1 MNVSPSRVPPV
12 RQNTRAVLSQARSA
26 LAAEIMVT
34 FEDENG
40 NDTEGAMAAAMKS
53 LERLQW
59 SDDDVN
65 FYFNRAETRMK
76 IAGVKKNYT
85 KFQILSEIIPT
96 KVQNAVKSILRKE
109 ETDFPNKDGYKIL
122 KKEII
127 RIFGLRPEKTMERAL
142 NRVLVDT
149 PSQLARDLVGD
160 VC

>member
-1 MNVSPSRVPPV
+1 MNVSPSRVPPA
-12 RQNTRAVLSQARSA
+12 RPNTRSVLSQARSA

-85 KFQILSEIIPT
+85 KFQ
-96 KVQNAVKSILRKE
+96 
-109 ETDFPNKDGYKIL
+109 
-122 KKEII
+122 
-127 RIFGLRPEKTMERAL
+127 
-142 NRVLVDT
+142 
-149 PSQLARDLVGD
+149 
-160 VC
+160 